1 MQIGD
6 GLIRLK
12 KPINDPEANRVFIE
26 QHGDGA
32 AAGSAGTVSKWWW
45 PPPPIYP
52 IRPGSY
58 PKSELP

>member
-1 MQIGD
+1 VQIGD

-52 IRPGSY
+52 TRPGS
-58 PKSELP
+58 